1 MTYLRGM
8 RTEQRIWTS
17 ENGWNVSSCNL
28 PEAQLVLVFIGI
40 DVENQAQL
48 LNELK
53 SAYPNSDIV
62 FCSTA
67 GEIAKNEILDN
78 SAVCT
83 ALYFNQTPLKI
94 HRIEIKD
101 TDESEKC
108 GIEIAKTLMSDDLKG
123 VFIISE
129 GTLTN
134 GDFLIKGVNDN
145 IPNTVLVTGGLA
157 GDAGRFTQTFV
168 GVNEVARP
176 GVIVAIGLYG
186 NNIQMSHGSQGGWS
200 EFGPIRTVTS
210 SEKNVLY
217 TLDNGSA
224 LELYKRYLGDRAS
237 ELPGAALLFPLCII
251 NDDGS
256 HLVRTI
262 LSIDEEKGSMTFAGN
277 IPNGSRVQFM
287 MANFEHLIE
296 GAEGAAEQSNEI
308 ENPTLAILISCVGRR
323 IVLGQRTE
331 EELDAVIERIGDQ
344 TTYCGFYS
352 NGEISPLMDSATCA
366 LHNQTMTITTFK
378 ELN

>member
-1 MTYLRGM
+1 M

-17 ENGWNVSSCNL
+17 ENGWNQKESNL
-28 PEAQLVLVFIGI
+28 SNAQLVLVFIGI
-40 DVENQAQL
+40 DVENQPL
-48 LNELK
+48 LLKELQDD
-53 SAYPNSDIV
+53 YPHADVV

-67 GEIAKNEILDN
+67 GEIAKDENLDN

-83 ALYFNQTPLKI
+83 AIHFNSTPIQI
-94 HRIEIKD
+94 HRLEINNGD
-101 TDESEKC
+101 DSEKC
-108 GIEIAKTLMSDDLKG
+108 GIEIAKTLMREDLKG
-123 VFIISE
+123 LFIISE
-129 GTLTN
+129 GTVTN
-134 GDFLIKGVNDN
+134 GDFLIKGVNDH
-145 IPNTVLVTGGLA
+145 IPQSVLVTGGLA

-168 GVNEVARP
+168 GLNEVARP
-176 GVIVAIGLYG
+176 GVIVAIGFYG
-186 NNIQMSHGSQGGWS
+186 DNIQMSHGSQGGWS
-200 EFGPIRTVTS
+200 EFGPIRNVTS

-251 NDDGS
+251 NEDGS
-256 HLVRTI
+256 QLVRTI

-296 GAEGAAEQSNEI
+296 GAEGAAAQNNSI
-308 ENPTLAILISCVGRR
+308 KNPSLAILISCVGRR

-331 EELDAVIERIGDQ
+331 EELDAVIERIGDE

-352 NGEISPLMDSATCA
+352 NGEISPLKDTVTCA
-366 LHNQTMTITTFK
+366 LHNQTMTITTLK

>member
-1 MTYLRGM
+1 M

-17 ENGWNVSSCNL
+17 ENGWNIANSHL

-40 DVENQAQL
+40 DVEKQAQL
-48 LNELK
+48 LSELK
-53 SAYPNSDIV
+53 NAYPNGDIV

-67 GEIAKNEILDN
+67 GEIAKDEILDN

-83 ALYFNQTPLKI
+83 AIHFNHTPIKI

-101 TDESEKC
+101 SNESENC

-145 IPNTVLVTGGLA
+145 IPNSVLVTGGLA

-176 GVIVAIGLYG
+176 GVIVAIGFYG
-186 NNIQMSHGSQGGWS
+186 DHIQMSHGSQGGWS

-256 HLVRTI
+256 QLVRTI

-277 IPNGSRVQFM
+277 IPTGSRVQFM

-296 GAEGAAEQSNEI
+296 GAEGAAAQNSEI
-308 ENPTLAILISCVGRR
+308 KNPTLAILISCVGRR

-352 NGEISPLMDSATCA
+352 NGEISPLMDSVTCA